1 MSINT
6 LSRCGAALVLVA
18 LISGCSV
25 ISPVSSPSARQL
37 TPTPPRVADQ
47 CKSSRRSCLYDGAYE
62 PGERAYAEQEAKR
75 LNLAESERL
84 RRAFGN

>member
-6 LSRCGAALVLVA
+6 LSYCGLALFLVA
-18 LISGCSV
+18 LVSGCSSST
-25 ISPVSSPSARQL
+25 SPGASSRNL
-37 TPTPPRVADQ
+37 TPPRVADE
-47 CKSSRRSCLYDGAYE
+47 CKGNRSRCLYDGAYE

-75 LNLAESERL
+75 LNLAEAERL